1 MKREMAEG
9 EFEKI
14 FRMMPERKRK
24 PLGTFRVGDTVR
36 VKSGPFALFRGRVE
50 GINQDKSLV
59 KVAVEIFGQQKS
71 LKLRFADI
79 EKA

>member
-1 MKREMAEG
+1 MAEG
-9 EFEKI
+9 EFERI
-14 FRMMPERKRK
+14 FRMAPERKRK

-50 GINQDKSLV
+50 GINQAKALV
-59 KVAVEIFGQQKS
+59 KVSIEILGETTP

>member
-1 MKREMAEG
+1 MAEG
-9 EFEKI
+9 EFERI
-14 FRMMPERKRK
+14 FRMVPERKMK

-50 GINQDKSLV
+50 GINQARSLV
-59 KVAVEIFGQQKS
+59 KVSVRILGETTP

>member
-1 MKREMAEG
+1 MAGG
-9 EFEKI
+9 EFESI
-14 FRMMPERKRK
+14 FRMVPERKRK

-50 GINQDKSLV
+50 GINQARSLV
-59 KVAVEIFGQQKS
+59 KVSVRILGETTA

>member
-1 MKREMAEG
+1 MPEG
-9 EFEKI
+9 EFKMV
-14 FRMMPERKRK
+14 FRQTPGRVRK

-50 GINQDKSLV
+50 GINQARSLV
-59 KVAVEIFGQQKS
+59 KVSVEILGETTP
-71 LKLRFADI
+71 LKLRFSDI

>member
-1 MKREMAEG
+1 MAEG

-14 FRMMPERKRK
+14 FRVMPGPERR

-36 VKSGPFALFRGRVE
+36 VRSGPFALFPARVE
-50 GINQDKSLV
+50 GINQSRSLV
-59 KVAVEIFGQQKS
+59 KVSVRIFGRATPV
-71 LKLRFADI
+71 KLSFTDI

>member
-1 MKREMAEG
+1 MAEG
-9 EFEKI
+9 EFERI
-14 FRMMPERKRK
+14 FRMVPERKKK
-24 PLGTFRVGDTVR
+24 PLGTFKVGDTVR

-50 GINQDKSLV
+50 GINQSRSLV
-59 KVAVEIFGQQKS
+59 KVSVRILGETTP